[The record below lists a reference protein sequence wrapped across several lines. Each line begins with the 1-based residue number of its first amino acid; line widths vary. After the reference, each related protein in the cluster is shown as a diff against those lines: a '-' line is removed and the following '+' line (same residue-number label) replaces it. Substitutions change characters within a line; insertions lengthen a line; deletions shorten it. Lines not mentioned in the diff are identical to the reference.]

1 MEKIKS
7 ILVILFVSFLSVNS
21 MAQDSL
27 EIKTGLL
34 SAQLTLSPSHMFC
47 DKQSYI
53 YLHGGLEGYIT
64 KKLSVT
70 GEIYFNAGCLSK
82 SNTFDYNHSLFFGTN
97 WHFTKKNNDLFVGIQ
112 PGLSLTK
119 INASNNNITESTAGV
134 NPLISAVAG
143 YNFFIDKYFH
153 FFLLTRYILGD
164 HNYDVHKS
172 LSELRLS
179 AGLGFNLN
187 TKKKK

>member
-27 EIKTGLL
+27 EIKPGLL
-34 SAQLTLSPSHMFC
+34 CAQLTLSPSHMFC

-82 SNTFDYNHSLFFGTN
+82 SNTFDYNHSLFFGAN
-97 WHFTKKNNDLFVGIQ
+97 WHFTKKNNDLFIGVQ

-119 INASNNNITESTAGV
+119 INAANNNIAESTAGV

-187 TKKKK
+187 TKKNK